1 MREERHRR
9 LVGRCAKMGEEPE
22 RSWMDLEAGSE
33 NQEEQL
39 DGEAGLGR
47 FRWLASREPA
57 PANGQQL

>member
-9 LVGRCAKMGEEPE
+9 LVGRCRKMGEEPE

-33 NQEEQL
+33 NQEEHL

-47 FRWLASREPA
+47 FRWLAS
-57 PANGQQL
+57 